1 VRITHARYWDLNA
14 WESKNATHKL
24 IDGSKLTSPFIPPEE
39 WSPMQSQGARDVGD
53 GKLMY
58 AGVDGPIGSIR
69 LHAVR
74 DGIEDF
80 GYVHLLII
88 NIHT

>member
-1 VRITHARYWDLNA
+1 
-14 WESKNATHKL
+14 
-24 IDGSKLTSPFIPPEE
+24 
-39 WSPMQSQGARDVGD
+39 MQSQGARDVGD